1 MKKCS
6 VCGKFI
12 TSGYVFDG
20 TDCYCS
26 EECLKSMFPD
36 DPAAADILI
45 DEGER
50 IVWQDC
56 IGTTK
61 TFDDVLAL
69 LSDDE
74 KQLLADTI
82 NFGGWGSTS
91 MGFFNDNGEVS
102 EEMCYG
108 YITNM
113 AKDAGHFSGHKVSAM
128 FRSIYRKIENKKPD
142 AWLKWTGAGEITCHY
157 NNWWG
162 DGSGDVLFIREPFDE
177 VAEEWAKNYNK

>member
-12 TSGYVFDG
+12 TSGYVWDG
-20 TDCYCS
+20 TDCFCS
-26 EECLKSMFPD
+26 EECLKSIFPD

-69 LSDDE
+69 LTDE
-74 KQLLADTI
+74 QKQLLADTI
-82 NFGGWGSTS
+82 NMGYWGSTS
-91 MGFFNDNGEVS
+91 MGFINDDGKAS
-102 EEMCYG
+102 DEMCDG
-108 YITNM
+108 FITNM
-113 AKDAGHFSGHKVSAM
+113 AKDAGHFSGRKVSAM
-128 FRSIYRKIENKKPD
+128 FLALYKKVEAQRFD
-142 AWLKWTGAGEITCHY
+142 KHSGAGEIISHC
-157 NNWWG
+157 NDWWE
-162 DGSGDVLFIREPFDE
+162 DGSGDLMFIREPFCE
-177 VAEEWAKNYNK
+177 TAKVWAKNYNK